1 MKIVADIDLYKV
13 EALFSHFGELV
24 LLPGREIKNHHVLDA
39 DALIVRSTTLV
50 SEQLL
55 KGASVKFVASAT
67 SGTDHVHLNYLRAKG
82 ITFVDAKGSNANAV
96 TDYCLAAI
104 SEFHGHKG
112 LNDLKPNV
120 GIIGN
125 GMIGNRLA
133 KKIKGLGWN
142 VLINDPLQSE
152 SESKIVSET
161 SYYSLDEIAQCNII
175 SVHVPLTCSGL
186 YATGNLLGKKFFRA
200 LPQNAI
206 IINTSRG
213 GVIDED
219 VLIDMTRE
227 REDLI
232 MVIDVWNNEP
242 KCNEALIELVAIAT
256 PHIAGYSGRAKA
268 NGVVQILRAFSEF
281 FDVGIDPSCVFDSKI
296 DAFVELPHA
305 KDCADAMRKGF
316 PITDISSRFKKSVA
330 KGKNFDGNDS
340 FNNLRKS
347 LVTRAEYCEYA
358 MPGFVSEDAV
368 RFLSVAGFRN

>member
-1 MKIVADIDLYKV
+1 MKIVADIDLYQV

-24 LLPGREIKNHHVLDA
+24 LLPGREITNHHVLDA

-50 SEQLL
+50 SEELL
-55 KGASVKFVASAT
+55 KGTSVKFVATAT
-67 SGTDHVHLNYLRAKG
+67 SGTDHVHLDYLSANG
-82 ITFVDAKGSNANAV
+82 ITFADAKGSNANAV
-96 TDYCLAAI
+96 TDYCFAAI
-104 SEFHGHKG
+104 SEFYGHKG

-133 KKIKGLGWN
+133 KKIKALGWN
-142 VLINDPLQSE
+142 VLINDPLQSDFK
-152 SESKIVSET
+152 SKIASET
-161 SYYSLDEIAQCNII
+161 SYYSLEEIAQCNII

-186 YATGNLLGKKFFRA
+186 YATENLLGKKFFRA

-206 IINTSRG
+206 VINTSRG

-268 NGVVQILRAFSEF
+268 NGVLQILRAFSDF
-281 FDVGIDPSCVFDSKI
+281 FGLDIDPSCVFDSKI
-296 DAFVELPHA
+296 DAFVELPPT
-305 KDCADAMRKGF
+305 KDCADAMRNVF
-316 PITDISSRFKKSVA
+316 PIIDISSRFKKSVA
-330 KGKNFDGNDS
+330 KGQNFDGNDS
-340 FNNLRKS
+340 FDNLRKS
-347 LVTRAEYCEYA
+347 LVTRAEYCEYT
-358 MPGFVSEDAV
+358 MPGFALEDAA
-368 RFLSVAGFRN
+368 RFLSAAGFRN